1 MNSNYN
7 LISKYI
13 KYVVDPATFIK
24 DETHQPHQQ
33 QFDVRQLQLFCY
45 NCSTRVNVT
54 EENSK
59 TLPPSLFT
67 LPIEQISF
75 DHSPLYSGICLR
87 PECGNTK
94 KFYTFKF

>member
-1 MNSNYN
+1 MNYN
-7 LISKYI
+7 YNPISKYI
-13 KYVVDPATFIK
+13 VYVVNPETFIK
-24 DETHQPHQQ
+24 DETQQQ
-33 QFDVRQLQLFCY
+33 QFDVRQLQLYCF
-45 NCSTRVNVT
+45 NCNTRVNVT

-67 LPIEQISF
+67 LPLNQNIF

-94 KFYTFKF
+94 KF